1 MSQLTLAA
9 GNKQAFEAVGYYSD
23 GSSHALTD
31 LSVSDW
37 HTSDQ
42 DVGYF
47 NDPGVLIGGDTP
59 GIVTVYASKDGITS
73 NVVSVTV
80 TDAVIT
86 AIQVT
91 PSPVVV
97 PKGEYQA
104 LQAIATY
111 SDGSSANVTRVVTW
125 TPTDTAVAVVTDGV
139 LRGVGVGDT
148 ELTASRGD
156 ITSDTVAVTV
166 TDAVITAIQVT
177 PSPVVVPKGEYQA
190 LQAIATYSDGSSAN
204 VTSVVT
210 WTPTD
215 TAVAVVTDGVLRG
228 VGVGDTELTASRG
241 DITSDT
247 VAVTVTDAV
256 ITAIQVTPS
265 PVVVP
270 KGEYQAL
277 QAIATYS
284 DGSSANVTRVVTWTS
299 ADTAVAVVTP
309 DGFLSG
315 VEVGSTTVTATK
327 DGITSNVVAVT
338 VTDAV
343 ITAIQVTPS
352 PVVVPKGEYQAL
364 QAIATYSD
372 GSSANVTRV
381 VTWTSAD
388 TAVAVVTPDGFLSG
402 VEVGSTTVTATKDGI
417 TSNVVA
423 VTVTDAV
430 ITAIQVT
437 PLPVVVPK
445 GEYQALQAIATYSDG
460 SSANVTSVVTW
471 TSADTAVAVVTPDG
485 FLSGVEVGSTTV
497 TATKDGITSN
507 VVAVTVTDAVITAIQ
522 VTPATVNVAKGQ
534 TAQLVATATYSD
546 TTSSDVTSSV
556 AWTVGATATATVSPA
571 GLLSGVEVG
580 STTVTAT
587 KDGITS
593 NVVAVTVTDAVITA
607 IQVTPSPVVVP
618 KGEYQALQ
626 AIATYSD
633 GSSANVTSVVTWTP
647 TDTAVAVVTPDGFLS
662 GVEVGSTTVT
672 ATKDG
677 ITSNVVAVTVTDAVI
692 TAIQVTPSPVVVP
705 KGEYQALQAI
715 ATYSDGSSANVTRVV
730 TWTSADTAVAV
741 VTPDGFLS
749 GVEVGSTTVTAT
761 KDGITS
767 NVVAVTVTDAVITAI
782 QVTPLPV
789 VVPKGEYQALQA
801 IATYSDGSS
810 ANVTRVVTWTSADT
824 AVAVVTP
831 DGFLS
836 GVEVGSTTVTA
847 TKDGITSNVV
857 AVTVTDAVITA
868 IQVTPATVN
877 VAKGQTAQLVATA
890 TYSDTTS
897 SDVTSSVAWTVGAT
911 ATATV
916 SPAGLLSG
924 VEVGSTTVTATKD
937 GITSNVVAVT
947 VTDAVITAI
956 QVTPSPVVVPKGEY
970 QALQAIATYSD
981 GSSANVT
988 SVVTWTP
995 TDTAVAVVTPDGFLS
1010 GVEVGSTTVTA
1021 TKDGIT
1027 SNVVA
1032 VTVTAD
1038 AVITAIQV
1046 TPSPVVVP
1054 KGEYQ
1059 ALQAIAT
1066 YSDGSSANVTRV
1078 VTWTSADTAVAVVTP
1093 DGFLSG
1099 VEVGST
1105 TVTATKDVI
1114 TSNTVNV
1121 TVCSSLAGA
1130 CIDIFDTGGGKLF
1143 TSSPSVAYL
1152 DSIDGSA
1159 TNNTNTE
1166 NGTYG
1171 PAGNFYLFDWTN
1183 AKTLCNTYNTLHLG
1197 ERTNWRLATKD
1208 ELKKELFGTY
1218 NNMFSARGWPANTY
1232 YWSVTPD
1239 GSGYYGVD
1247 LSNGYVSSNGP
1258 GDTYYASCV
1267 SNP

>member
-1 MSQLTLAA
+1 MTKVFKYFVSIIVLPLLMLLTGCDSGGDFTAKLERIDISASPLTTLGVSQLTLAA

-111 SDGSSANVTRVVTW
+111 SDGSSANVTSVVTW

-522 VTPATVNVAKGQ
+522 VTP
-534 TAQLVATATYSD
+534 
-546 TTSSDVTSSV
+546 
-556 AWTVGATATATVSPA
+556 
-571 GLLSGVEVG
+571 
-580 STTVTAT
+580 
-587 KDGITS
+587 
-593 NVVAVTVTDAVITA
+593 
-607 IQVTPSPVVVP
+607 
-618 KGEYQALQ
+618 
-626 AIATYSD
+626 
-633 GSSANVTSVVTWTP
+633 
-647 TDTAVAVVTPDGFLS
+647 
-662 GVEVGSTTVT
+662 
-672 ATKDG
+672 
-677 ITSNVVAVTVTDAVI
+677 
-692 TAIQVTPSPVVVP
+692 SPVVVP

-810 ANVTRVVTWTSADT
+810 ANVTSVVTWTSADT